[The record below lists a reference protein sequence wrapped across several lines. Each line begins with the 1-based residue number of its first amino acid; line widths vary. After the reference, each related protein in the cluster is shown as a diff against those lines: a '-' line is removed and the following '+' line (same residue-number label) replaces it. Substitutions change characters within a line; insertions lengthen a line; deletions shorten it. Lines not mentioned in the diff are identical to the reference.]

1 MISIHVLLFAQVAV
15 DIGQAELQLELP
27 DNATVDD
34 ALAALS
40 ERYPSIALQ
49 GHQLAIAVNA
59 DYADIGHKLSPGD
72 ELALIPPVSG
82 VRVEVPEDRLPQ
94 QANKQGAADEHR
106 HKTGHNSGS

>member
-34 ALAALS
+34 ALAVLS

-82 VRVEVPEDRLPQ
+82 
-94 QANKQGAADEHR
+94 G
-106 HKTGHNSGS
+106 